1 MDIPGLKTQPCHLWN
16 FSKVSLPFS
25 VLFFA
30 FTLQNEDVHKS
41 AAGVCLKEIIGSERL
56 RTLETASSPSP
67 QDIYNDLHVILK
79 CSIGLFWATL
89 MTHRSSQAR
98 DQPHAIAMT

>member
-56 RTLETASSPSP
+56 
-67 QDIYNDLHVILK
+67 
-79 CSIGLFWATL
+79 IGQ
-89 MTHRSSQAR
+89 HSQKPWQR
-98 DQPHAIAMT
+98 MDQVTFPRKQNWSLVKVH